1 MFDYLIIQHG
11 KFCISSFQFQ
21 LIHIFFHLR
30 QLSSLFKRAT
40 LTINSIILGIRVKRL
55 LEKETGN
62 DITLH

>member
-30 QLSSLFKRAT
+30 QLSSLFKHMT
-40 LTINSIILGIRVKRL
+40 LTNNSIILGIRVKRL